1 MVNVIVDNPPPFLSI
16 TEPWW
21 IWETAN
27 AAVYENIIPL
37 GSISITV
44 ECGDLPDRTYDYNPN
59 RGSYTYKLGRPS
71 TGSGTIA
78 AGTDR
83 RLLISGLFSSK
94 PLT

>member
-1 MVNVIVDNPPPFLSI
+1 MLIDEADNVSTQQTNIIVDNAPPSL
-16 TEPWW
+16 
-21 IWETAN
+21 
-27 AAVYENIIPL
+27 
-37 GSISITV
+37 SITV

-78 AGTDR
+78 TGTDR
-83 RLLISGLFSSK
+83 RLLISGLFNSK